1 MQGKTNA
8 DLAEE
13 RELQERKELKEDK
26 MRRDAELEARGL
38 SLADEYEGVSEASQ
52 PIDEILK
59 VRAQDPRMMK
69 PG

>member
-1 MQGKTNA
+1 
-8 DLAEE
+8 
-13 RELQERKELKEDK
+13 

>member
-38 SLADEYEGVSEASQ
+38 SLADEYEGFSEASQ